1 MNQCPILFFT
11 RGAKLPQAPQNRRNR
26 VESDSP
32 PHSPIARRKM
42 STAMPPESVKPS
54 KDSRSGSIF
63 SENSRTRKMIRG
75 EGTPPKRFQRSNSRT
90 DFLKQVAEKLA
101 DRSTTSTPVSGSESV
116 TPAETP
122 MLPTLSPASSVATFV
137 FVSSSDSSG
146 LSSDEDDYHSHR
158 RRSYS
163 GSGTPGSR
171 RDRGNFFFMD
181 LAGAQ
186 MKCCIGICA
195 RLFTVHY
202 FSVGF
207 SRLVAFDR
215 TPAFLVCHG

>member
-1 MNQCPILFFT
+1 
-11 RGAKLPQAPQNRRNR
+11 
-26 VESDSP
+26 
-32 PHSPIARRKM
+32 M
-42 STAMPPESVKPS
+42 STFLPPESQKTS
-54 KDSRSGSIF
+54 KNSRSGSIF
-63 SENSRTRKMIRG
+63 SENSHTRKIIRG

-146 LSSDEDDYHSHR
+146 LSSDEEDYHSHR

-163 GSGTPGSR
+163 GSGTSGSR
-171 RDRGNFFFMD
+171 RDRGDSFGSG
-181 LAGAQ
+181 L
-186 MKCCIGICA
+186 I
-195 RLFTVHY
+195 TVP
-202 FSVGF
+202 FS
-207 SRLVAFDR
+207 
-215 TPAFLVCHG
+215 FLCTLHENPNPPPPPPPQKKNILNK

>member
-1 MNQCPILFFT
+1 
-11 RGAKLPQAPQNRRNR
+11 
-26 VESDSP
+26 
-32 PHSPIARRKM
+32 M

-63 SENSRTRKMIRG
+63 SENSRTRKIIRG

-171 RDRGNFFFMD
+171 RDRGNFWIS
-181 LAGAQ
+181 Q
-186 MKCCIGICA
+186 MRRLKCFI
-195 RLFTVHY
+195 
-202 FSVGF
+202 
-207 SRLVAFDR
+207 
-215 TPAFLVCHG
+215 